1 MKRLNI
7 TSKGEVIPVEVPNP
21 GCNEVGIVCSVRA
34 SAISPGTETAGI
46 TQLRQGLI
54 QKALQTDNL
63 FGKLKRKLKTGEF
76 WSAISG
82 ESSKMQSPFPSI
94 PTGTGYSS
102 AGVVIE
108 KGEQIADVEIGDR
121 VACAGSPHAEEIYV
135 PRNLFVKMPDNVS
148 FEEGAFVAL
157 GSIAMHGVRRAQ
169 STFGE
174 RFVVVGV
181 GVIGQL
187 TLQIL
192 KVTGCKV
199 VVSDKIDARLK
210 LAKTLGAD
218 VAVNVEEQSIVDA
231 VMDLTGG
238 IGADGVIICA
248 ASRFPKIVE
257 EALAMCRDKGRVVVV
272 GDVKMDLPRPPLYS
286 KEIDFLISRSYG
298 PGRYDEYYEEKG
310 LDYPL
315 EEVRWTENRNM
326 EEFLR
331 LVSIGKIDVKSLIT
345 HRFPFKRATD
355 AYSILIDRPDE
366 ALGVVLNYEDGV
378 TSEITP
384 LPKTAP
390 KPPQLKVGL
399 IGAGSFA
406 RTVHIPNLESLA
418 DFELYA
424 VATRS
429 KDSANFLKNEFGF
442 QIATNDYREILKAEK
457 VDFVLIATRH
467 NLHAPI
473 AIEALE
479 SGKHVFVEKPM
490 GMTKEEC
497 EKVVKAVEA
506 TNLKLS
512 VGFNRRFSQLASK
525 AKDLIADRKN
535 PIMLVYRVVSGFL
548 SANHWVFDPIEGGGR
563 IIGEACHF
571 FDLIRYLMDE
581 EPIILSVSGG
591 NISHSDGHEGDKD
604 GHKASSLR
612 YDDNVVVNM
621 KFEDNS
627 IATLIYGDLGHPQFP
642 KERLEL
648 FAGNRTIVIDDFVQ
662 LLTEGTNQP
671 NIKLN
676 QQDKGY
682 KSELVSFAEAIR
694 ENKEPVVTVYDGLR
708 ATELCLETI
717 RLLRSRG

>member
-7 TSKGEVIPVEVPNP
+7 TSKGKVIPIEVPNP
-21 GCNEVGIVCSVRA
+21 GRNEVGIVCSVRA

-76 WSAISG
+76 WSTILGKSSG
-82 ESSKMQSPFPSI
+82 MQSPFPSI
-94 PTGTGYSS
+94 PAGMGYSS

-108 KGEQIADVEIGDR
+108 RGEQIKDIEIGDR

-174 RFVVVGV
+174 TFAVVGV

-192 KVTGCKV
+192 KVIGCKV
-199 VVSDKIDARLK
+199 VVSDKIDARLE
-210 LAKTLGAD
+210 LARTLGAD
-218 VAVNVEEQSIVDA
+218 IAVNVAEQSIVDT
-231 VMDLTGG
+231 VMDFTGG

-248 ASRFPKIVE
+248 ASQSPQIVE
-257 EALAMCRDKGRVVVV
+257 YALAVCRDKGRVVVV
-272 GDVKMDLPRPPLYS
+272 GAVKMDLPRPPLYN

-298 PGRYDEYYEEKG
+298 PGRYDECYEEKG

-331 LVSIGKIDVKSLIT
+331 LVSVGKINLKSLIT
-345 HRFPFKRATD
+345 HRFPFKKAND
-355 AYSILIDRPDE
+355 VYSILIDRPDE

-378 TSEITP
+378 TSETTP

-390 KPPQLKVGL
+390 KPPKLKVGL

-406 RTVHIPNLESLA
+406 RAVHIPNLESLA

-424 VATRS
+424 VSTRS
-429 KDSANFLKNEFGF
+429 KDSANSLKNEFGF
-442 QIATNDYREILKAEK
+442 QIATNDYREILRDDKI
-457 VDFVLIATRH
+457 DLVLIATRH

-497 EKVVKAVEA
+497 EKVIKAVEA
-506 TNLKLS
+506 TKLRLS
-512 VGFNRRFSQLASK
+512 VGFNRRFSQLVDK
-525 AKDLIADRKN
+525 AKELIADRKN
-535 PIMLVYRVVSGFL
+535 PIMLVYRVVSGF
-548 SANHWVFDPIEGGGR
+548 SPANHWIFDPIEGGGR

-581 EPIILSVSGG
+581 EPTILSVSGG
-591 NISHSDGHEGDKD
+591 NISHADGDKP
-604 GHKASSLR
+604 LC
-612 YDDNVVVNM
+612 YDDNVIVNM

-627 IATLIYGDLGHPQFP
+627 IATLIYGDLGHLQFP

-662 LLTEGTNQP
+662 LLTKGTNQP

-694 ENKEPVVTVYDGLR
+694 NDKEPLITAYDGLR

-717 RLLRSRG
+717 RLLRSSK